1 MDDKDI
7 SPGHGG
13 SSYDD
18 KSVTPPPEKGGAEI
32 LEHASQGRRQSVALN
47 IVQNPLQVH
56 SPLPPISISHGSPIL

>member
-18 KSVTPPPEKGGAEI
+18 KTVTPPPEKGGAEI
-32 LEHASQGRRQSVALN
+32 LEHASQGRRHSVALN

-56 SPLPPISISHGSPIL
+56 STRKPSQFPHYSPVL

>member
-18 KSVTPPPEKGGAEI
+18 KTVTPPPEKGGAEI

-56 SPLPPISISHGSPIL
+56 STPSYPNISIYSPIS